1 MTVPLWP
8 ARLHH
13 LRRDSPEPER
23 LARFYADLLGDRVE
37 PLPNGAWLVQGHGR
51 RLVVGPG
58 AAAAV
63 PYFALALRD
72 AAQLAACAA
81 ALGHLGVALEPSPSP
96 LFAEGAF
103 AVADPERRS
112 ALRPTPE

>member
-63 PYFALALRD
+63 PAGGLHSACRRSGC
-72 AAQLAACAA
+72 AAC
-81 ALGHLGVALEPSPSP
+81 
-96 LFAEGAF
+96 
-103 AVADPERRS
+103 
-112 ALRPTPE
+112 